1 MKHRAICPA
10 CGHKFSR
17 LWFFR
22 VVPECRHAC
31 PSCGVRIKSE
41 SLSEWLS
48 DALFAL
54 PVVTTFFLWRFYSV
68 SAWWIL
74 VSAVVMLIIGIFAF
88 PYLTKFEVRQLERKH
103 DA

>member
-10 CGHKFSR
+10 CGHRFGR
-17 LWFFR
+17 LWFFC
-22 VVPECRHAC
+22 VVPEYRHAC
-31 PSCGVRIKSE
+31 PNCGVSIKSE

-48 DALFAL
+48 GALFAL
-54 PVVTTFFLWRFYSV
+54 PVVTTFVLWLFFSV

-74 VSAVVMLIIGIFAF
+74 VSTVIMLIFGVFAF
-88 PYLTKFEVRQLERKH
+88 PYLTRFELGQIERKH